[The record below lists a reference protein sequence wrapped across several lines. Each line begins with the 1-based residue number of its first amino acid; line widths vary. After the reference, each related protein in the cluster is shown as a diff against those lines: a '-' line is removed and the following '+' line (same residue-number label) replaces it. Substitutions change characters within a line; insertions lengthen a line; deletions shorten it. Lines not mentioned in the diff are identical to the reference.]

1 MKRIFI
7 VFILICLILFLNSC
21 KETDKTLLIIFET
34 NDGILLE
41 YEYVW
46 DKIEDLVLPSPSKE
60 YYEFVGWYEE
70 SDFSGESLK
79 VLYSDDFMDI
89 DEITLY
95 AEYELE
101 SLNEINKLGYDLN
114 GSTISISIYS
124 NRDNPYSEEYIYED
138 KELRKLQIE
147 YIESKYNCNIEY
159 VITDMFEQ
167 SVLRLGQ
174 INNRYETVQKF
185 NENNILI
192 HYGEL
197 SDTFYES
204 FKTTWQDDVFYP
216 LNKIDGYE
224 ETKYSVLTKKYERLN
239 YLSDTFGLISEELPV
254 LNMLIYDEAIFKNLN
269 IPSPQKLYQDGLWTV
284 DKFIEYVQILD
295 KEGYQST
302 ISSDYFVQAIA
313 NYKGDFLVDFDN
325 KIINFDNEVN
335 LSYFN
340 KLYEL
345 DKSLVSKNVSLA
357 NKKSGLK
364 NCNLLDQTHNIT
376 ENDITNKNYSFVP
389 YPYEIINDNNFVSS
403 TYNCYA
409 IYNNYNFEN
418 NGITYEMLYSLI
430 KDLSKGFD
438 TTLKFSKE
446 WLYELCDNEIE
457 KDIINYYLNTKLSFD
472 GTYVVKRH
480 MSISGTFAPI
490 PNYFQYYIN
499 NRDKYTEENI
509 EDLIKHVNRE
519 LRIMIFLED
528 EY

>member
-21 KETDKTLLIIFET
+21 KEKDKTLLIIFET

-46 DKIEDLVLPSPSKE
+46 DKIENLVLPSPSKE

-79 VLYSDDFMDI
+79 VLYSDDYIDI

-95 AEYELE
+95 AKYNFKTKTEV
-101 SLNEINKLGYDLN
+101 NKLGYDLN
-114 GSTISISIYS
+114 GTTISISIYS

-159 VITDMFEQ
+159 VITDRLEQ
-167 SVLRLGQ
+167 SELQFGQ

-197 SDTFYES
+197 NDTFYES
-204 FKTTWQDDVFYP
+204 FSTQWLDHVFYP
-216 LNKIDGYE
+216 LNKIDGFE
-224 ETKYSVLTKKYERLN
+224 ETNKSVLTGRYDRFAFSG
-239 YLSDTFGLISEELPV
+239 YTFGLISEELPV
-254 LNMLIYDEAIFKNLN
+254 LNMFMYDESIFENLN
-269 IPSPQKLYQDGLWTV
+269 LISPQKLYQDGLWTV

-295 KEGYQST
+295 KNGYQSL
-302 ISSDYFVQAIA
+302 ISPDYFVQAIA
-313 NYKGDFLVDFDN
+313 NYKGEYLVDFDN

-335 LSYFN
+335 LGYLN
-340 KLYEL
+340 ILYEL
-345 DKSLVSKNVSLA
+345 DKSSINKNVSLMF
-357 NKKSGLK
+357 KKYGLM
-364 NCNLLDQTHNIT
+364 NCDLLDQIHNIT
-376 ENDITNKNYSFVP
+376 ENDITTNNYSFVP
-389 YPYEIINDNNFVSS
+389 YPYEIINDNKFVSS

-418 NGITYEMLYSLI
+418 NGITYDMLYSII
-430 KDLSKGFD
+430 KDLSSGFD
-438 TTLKFSKE
+438 NSLKYSKE
-446 WLYELCDNEIE
+446 WLYELCENKTEQ
-457 KDIINYYLNTKLSFD
+457 DIIDYYLNTKLSFD
-472 GTYVVKRH
+472 GTDVVKRH
-480 MSISGTFAPI
+480 RSISGTFDPI
-490 PNYFQYYIN
+490 PNYFQYYID

-509 EDLIKHVNRE
+509 EDLINFVNRE

-528 EY
+528 E